1 MLWELKCLFMFDFL
15 TNYMP
20 KCVTC
25 GFHQLSSALSWALK
39 QHMAVFLIVI
49 TGCPEWSYLFPSDRF
64 GWYLLVQVS
73 TTIMGKEPISSR
85 FYDILSSFYGGVLMR
100 LSYVGILFGFLYW
113 RYGVEAAIISH
124 FSAVIVL
131 HVILKNKIHRK

>member
-39 QHMAVFLIVI
+39 QHMAVFLIV
-49 TGCPEWSYLFPSDRF
+49 
-64 GWYLLVQVS
+64 
-73 TTIMGKEPISSR
+73 KPISRAKDHWVS
-85 FYDILSSFYGGVLMR
+85 
-100 LSYVGILFGFLYW
+100 
-113 RYGVEAAIISH
+113 GVELQHGSTAFCRLFTEVFAKKCSCGSQ
-124 FSAVIVL
+124 FSADIVL
-131 HVILKNKIHRK
+131 HVILKNKT

>member
-1 MLWELKCLFMFDFL
+1 
-15 TNYMP
+15 
-20 KCVTC
+20 
-25 GFHQLSSALSWALK
+25 
-39 QHMAVFLIVI
+39 
-49 TGCPEWSYLFPSDRF
+49 
-64 GWYLLVQVS
+64 
-73 TTIMGKEPISSR
+73 
-85 FYDILSSFYGGVLMR
+85 MR